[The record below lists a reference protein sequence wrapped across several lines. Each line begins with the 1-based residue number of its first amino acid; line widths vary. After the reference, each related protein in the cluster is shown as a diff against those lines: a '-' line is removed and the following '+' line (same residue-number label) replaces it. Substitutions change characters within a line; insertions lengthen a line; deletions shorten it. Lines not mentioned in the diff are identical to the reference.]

1 LKTKHLCAHF
11 FVCTFVCT
19 QTHKH
24 TIKYFVDKSIK
35 HFVDKSIK
43 HFVDKSIKQF
53 VDKSIK
59 QIVDKLGM
67 AIATRAHALL

>member
-1 LKTKHLCAHF
+1 M
-11 FVCTFVCT
+11 CTFVCT

-24 TIKYFVDKSIK
+24 TIKY
-35 HFVDKSIK
+35 FVDKSIK